1 MRIFQSNK
9 TSNDAKQP
17 QTTLDS
23 DLLPTLRTGDTDFF
37 SGNGNAECG
46 SKSTLNTSTYLNLG
60 PYEQYQPVEKND
72 VCSYHNNTPT
82 QLYTSYHEKGQ
93 ESWVG
98 NLEIKPEDPN
108 LIPGTENISDQTL
121 CSIEDGNE
129 INSNNNR
136 SVWGRGIGG
145 DDNSNAVDDIKPCN
159 FNFGFSVDDNIKSHM
174 MCERNPNLTGFGEC
188 DKENAY
194 YAQLW
199 LDGLWDMSKYV
210 PESDYSKYNL
220 TSEGLLS
227 EDLTEEL
234 RVKVEAIRCCLG
246 LMPGYTTN
254 KNNM

>member
-1 MRIFQSNK
+1 MCDSPLWKYIPGGWKALVDENNPKHLMAKFAYIPKVIK

-46 SKSTLNTSTYLNLG
+46 SKSTLNTSTYLKLG

-82 QLYTSYHEKGQ
+82 ELYTSYHEKGQ

-98 NLEIKPEDPN
+98 NLEIRPEDPN

-121 CSIEDGNE
+121 CSIDDGNE

-136 SVWGRGIGG
+136 SVWGKGISG
-145 DDNSNAVDDIKPCN
+145 DNNSAVNNIKSCN
-159 FNFGFSVDDNIKSHM
+159 FNFWFF
-174 MCERNPNLTGFGEC
+174 C
-188 DKENAY
+188 
-194 YAQLW
+194 
-199 LDGLWDMSKYV
+199 
-210 PESDYSKYNL
+210 
-220 TSEGLLS
+220 
-227 EDLTEEL
+227 
-234 RVKVEAIRCCLG
+234 
-246 LMPGYTTN
+246 
-254 KNNM
+254 